1 MEIANPIYDVVFKYM
16 MEDNKVAKLFLS
28 TLTGMDIIDLE
39 FMPQELIGF
48 TEENPKNSLILTVY
62 RLDFSARIRQKDGSE
77 KVIIIELQK
86 SKMFNESMRFRKYL
100 GKQYMNE
107 KLFKLSTS
115 KKGRIVKT
123 GIPIFSIYF
132 LGDGI
137 EGFEKYP
144 VLHID
149 NRLRDRYSDED
160 LSLDDNFINSLY
172 HEGIIVNISALKK
185 KHRDELEILLGIFD
199 QNNRTK
205 NIHIMNIVEQELPEK
220 FRPIIRRLQAAAQ
233 VKEVKE
239 AMELE
244 DDFTKE
250 IMEYEER
257 ILKSDLERDQERKLK
272 EDAIRDKYESI
283 DLMLEHGIDAKVISK
298 KLGMSLAEIEEI
310 QKKKMK

>member
-1 MEIANPIYDVVFKYM
+1 
-16 MEDNKVAKLFLS
+16 
-28 TLTGMDIIDLE
+28 
-39 FMPQELIGF
+39 
-48 TEENPKNSLILTVY
+48 
-62 RLDFSARIRQKDGSE
+62 
-77 KVIIIELQK
+77 
-86 SKMFNESMRFRKYL
+86 
-100 GKQYMNE
+100 
-107 KLFKLSTS
+107 
-115 KKGRIVKT
+115 
-123 GIPIFSIYF
+123 
-132 LGDGI
+132 
-137 EGFEKYP
+137 

-257 ILKSDLERDQERKLK
+257 ILISDLGKAEAQRERDQERKLK
-272 EDAIRDKYESI
+272 EDAIKDKYETI

>member
-115 KKGRIVKT
+115 KKGRIIKT
-123 GIPIFSIYF
+123 GIPIFS
-132 LGDGI
+132 
-137 EGFEKYP
+137 
-144 VLHID
+144 
-149 NRLRDRYSDED
+149 
-160 LSLDDNFINSLY
+160 
-172 HEGIIVNISALKK
+172 NIS
-185 KHRDELEILLGIFD
+185 
-199 QNNRTK
+199 
-205 NIHIMNIVEQELPEK
+205 
-220 FRPIIRRLQAAAQ
+220 
-233 VKEVKE
+233 
-239 AMELE
+239 
-244 DDFTKE
+244 
-250 IMEYEER
+250 
-257 ILKSDLERDQERKLK
+257 
-272 EDAIRDKYESI
+272 
-283 DLMLEHGIDAKVISK
+283 
-298 KLGMSLAEIEEI
+298 
-310 QKKKMK
+310 